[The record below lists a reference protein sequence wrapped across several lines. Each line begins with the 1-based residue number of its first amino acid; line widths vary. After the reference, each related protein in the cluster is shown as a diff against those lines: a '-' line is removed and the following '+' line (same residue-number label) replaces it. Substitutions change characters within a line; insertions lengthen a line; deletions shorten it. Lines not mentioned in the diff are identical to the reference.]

1 MYEIYIKVG
10 WGPGQPGNNAAHSRS
25 VGTGWSLRS
34 FPTQDILWFYGK
46 SAVTDQSTVLWSQ

>member
-25 VGTGWSLRS
+25 VGTG
-34 FPTQDILWFYGK
+34 
-46 SAVTDQSTVLWSQ
+46 

>member
-25 VGTGWSLRS
+25 VGT
-34 FPTQDILWFYGK
+34 
-46 SAVTDQSTVLWSQ
+46 A